1 MIWRAFECFRGSL
14 LWCQRMPLGRC
25 LLTLAFLVPL
35 AGWQAPD
42 PESAW
47 HSDYAK
53 ALAEA
58 RQTGKPIFAVF
69 T

>member
-1 MIWRAFECFRGSL
+1 MCSIYLIVSPKRKQYMPFGRWLATFVLMI
-14 LWCQRMPLGRC
+14 P
-25 LLTLAFLVPL
+25 V
-35 AGWQAPD
+35 AGWQTPAD
-42 PESAW
+42 PEAAW
-47 HSDYAK
+47 QTDYAK

>member
-1 MIWRAFECFRGSL
+1 MD
-14 LWCQRMPLGRC
+14 LGR
-25 LLTLAFLVPL
+25 LLIGIAFLAPL
-35 AGWQAPD
+35 AGWQAD
-42 PESAW
+42 PEAAW
-47 HSDYAK
+47 QTDYAK